1 MAPRGKKKRNNHR
14 KSNLLNWL
22 SFYFRAGHT
31 ITLSQDEFKGKWESI
46 SWFAETTTLEPSS
59 GIAVQGTQR
68 SGRQGGSPESD
79 MLTVCTLSPPS
90 RAHPQHIPVPRGLF
104 PIQTWLWEM
113 ELGKGLPEP
122 SAWAVFSRMGP
133 IHQTTAKSTASSCK
147 EVRKCG
153 TDGKGLWSRE
163 AVPKRRRKP
172 HAEQSF
178 FWKIKWPKCRKTC
191 SKIPKGVYRIQPWL
205 STPWV
210 R

>member
-1 MAPRGKKKRNNHR
+1 MVCRNHHT
-14 KSNLLNWL
+14 
-22 SFYFRAGHT
+22 RAQLWHSSPGHT
-31 ITLSQDEFKGKWESI
+31 ALWETRGITRVWHAHCLHSLPTITG
-46 SWFAETTTLEPSS
+46 
-59 GIAVQGTQR
+59 
-68 SGRQGGSPESD
+68 
-79 MLTVCTLSPPS
+79 PPT
-90 RAHPQHIPVPRGLF
+90 AYHIPAPRGLF